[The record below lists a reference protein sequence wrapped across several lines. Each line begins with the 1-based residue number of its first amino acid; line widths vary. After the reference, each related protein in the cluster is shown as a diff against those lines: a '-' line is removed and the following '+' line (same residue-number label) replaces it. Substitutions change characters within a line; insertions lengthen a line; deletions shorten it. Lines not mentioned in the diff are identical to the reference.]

1 MTPSSSRASLGG
13 TLYLA
18 AVVLLGAYF
27 AFAAIQGESG
37 VLAQRRVAAEV
48 ATLDAEKARLEAEL
62 AGLQNLTRR
71 LSDAYLDLDLLDER
85 ARAVLGYARA
95 DEIILR

>member
-1 MTPSSSRASLGG
+1 MALSGSRASLGG
-13 TLYLA
+13 TLYLS

-27 AFAAIQGESG
+27 VFAAIQGESG

-48 ATLDAEKARLEAEL
+48 ATLAAEKTELEAQL
-62 AGLQNLTRR
+62 ASLQNLTRR
-71 LSDAYLDLDLLDER
+71 LSDDYLDLDLLDER